1 MCSPRH
7 IGACRKSP
15 VALKT
20 RGNSIVLVTRKDGHD
35 NKPFKQN
42 ATTAVGSEK
51 DLEKAFEKVEISSMK
66 KAAIKRYHALLRV
79 LGSNLS

>member
-1 MCSPRH
+1 M
-7 IGACRKSP
+7 
-15 VALKT
+15 
-20 RGNSIVLVTRKDGHD
+20 NE